1 MKKIYKLVLKSYLG
15 PLVVTFFIVQFVL
28 MMNFVWRYIDEL
40 TGKGLDV
47 STIAELLACA
57 TANMIPLGLPLSMLL
72 SAIMAMGNLGE
83 HFELLAMKSAGMSL
97 PRILR
102 PLIILVGCIAVSG
115 FFISNNLVPAANKR
129 MYEILYDIRE
139 QRQDMDFQD
148 GMFFNGLPNMSIR
161 VGHQDDKTKLV
172 TDVVIFDTRATN
184 GDMTTTIADSGYI
197 SLSDDKS
204 FLYVT
209 LYNGDTYE
217 HSRNIR
223 WYENNTLRHHSF
235 DVQQGTFPVSNVS
248 GDASMSKKFTESK
261 TRNMSGL
268 QELSDSLQT
277 MIADAQAASYAP
289 LFKERIFPRDSSILG
304 GDSIRFDKSAFKPV
318 NFYDSL
324 SNLSIRQRAKIY
336 SNATSS
342 ARMSRGAYSFD
353 EQTSKIAITQY
364 YRSENEWHRMLTMPI
379 SIIIFFLIG
388 APLGAIIRKGGLG
401 TPIVISVIFFVF
413 YYVISVS
420 GEKMSSEG
428 TWAALYGMWLPIAV
442 LTPIAFYLT
451 RQATNDSSLLDV
463 DWYDGRIRKYWGKIR
478 RKFRRAKKA

>member
-15 PLVVTFFIVQFVL
+15 PLVATFFIVQFVL

-102 PLIILVGCIAVSG
+102 PLIILVGCIAIGG
-115 FFISNNLVPAANKR
+115 FFITNNLVPAANKR

-148 GMFFNGLPNMSIR
+148 SMFFNGLPNMSIR

-223 WYENNTLRHHSF
+223 WYDNNTLRHHSF
-235 DVQQGTFPVSNVS
+235 EVQQGTFPVSNVS

-318 NFYDSL
+318 NFYDSI
-324 SNLSIRQRAKIY
+324 SNLSIRQRAKIF

-442 LTPIAFYLT
+442 LTPIAIYLT
-451 RQATNDSSLLDV
+451 RQATNDSSLLDM
-463 DWYDGRIRKYWGKIR
+463 DWYDGRIRKYWGKLR
-478 RKFRRAKKA
+478 RKFKRAQTA

>member
-15 PLVVTFFIVQFVL
+15 PLFATFFIVQFVL

-72 SAIMAMGNLGE
+72 SAIMALGNLGE

-102 PLIILVGCIAVSG
+102 PLIILVSCIAIGG

-161 VGHQDDKTKLV
+161 VGHQDDVTKLV
-172 TDVVIFDTRATN
+172 TDVVIFDTRSAN

-235 DVQQGTFPVSNVS
+235 DVQQGTFPVSNVGS
-248 GDASMSKKFTESK
+248 DATMSKKFTESK

-304 GDSIRFDKSAFKPV
+304 GDSIRYDKSAFMPV

-324 SNLSIRQRAKIY
+324 SGLSIRQRAKIF
-336 SNATSS
+336 SNATSA

-353 EQTSKIAITQY
+353 EQTSKIAITQF

-463 DWYDGRIRKYWGKIR
+463 DWYDGRIRKYWGKLR
-478 RKFRRAKKA
+478 RKFRRAKKQ

>member
-442 LTPIAFYLT
+442 LTPIAIYLT

-463 DWYDGRIRKYWGKIR
+463 DWYDGRIRKYWGKLR

>member
-115 FFISNNLVPAANKR
+115 FFISNNLVPSANKR

-324 SNLSIRQRAKIY
+324 SNLSIRKRAKIY

-463 DWYDGRIRKYWGKIR
+463 DWYDGRIRKYWGKLR
-478 RKFRRAKKA
+478 RKLKRAKKQ